1 MLTEVEIPQWWG
13 KAYEEEKQTRTALN
27 NKRRKE
33 RIPDLSFDL
42 DGDGL
47 VGNRDFVIAKLFD
60 ADKDGK
66 LNEQERKAALDALNS
81 VSAGKGVLILSQQG
95 HEDKF
100 VWGIEQSGAHRA
112 YRILQKVGSSL
123 ILHSE
128 LKTDLR
134 FFLEYS
140 EERFAT
146 LMTSRKWLTP
156 TQSIQFRAICRRTRR
171 WLR

>member
-112 YRILQKVGSSL
+112 YRILQKVVL
-123 ILHSE
+123 
-128 LKTDLR
+128 
-134 FFLEYS
+134 
-140 EERFAT
+140 
-146 LMTSRKWLTP
+146 
-156 TQSIQFRAICRRTRR
+156 
-171 WLR
+171 